1 VNISAIAISGANPAA
16 FVAGAPGATTLAA
29 GATTTVDVTFTPTSA
44 GGFAAS
50 LDVTHDGSN
59 GPTTSTV
66 LQGTGTSAPVGTLAV
81 TPNPVAFGSVVVGSA
96 PVVLPVTLENTGAA
110 DVIVSAVAIS
120 GANAGEFSV
129 APLVAPV
136 PLAAGATTTV
146 DVTYTATIVGPV
158 TASLDVTHDGSNG
171 PTTSTVLQGT
181 GTSAPVGIL
190 LITPN
195 PVVYGDVNVG
205 GGGITLPVTLQ
216 NTGSAS
222 LDITTIAISGANPAA
237 FVAGAPGGATLA
249 PNASTTVNVTF
260 TPPSVGAFAASLDV
274 THTGDNGPVTSTAL
288 QGAGVQG
295 ILTALVD
302 PFNFG
307 MVPNGGLLTL
317 NVRIRNDGN
326 GDLNISALG
335 ITGPNA
341 GEFSVPA
348 LPGILTVVPGQTQN
362 IAVTFSP
369 TALGAMSATLEFAH
383 DGSNGPVSTNALQG
397 EGVDP
402 TLAILLISP
411 TTVDFGQIN
420 INTAAPLQQL
430 TLTNIG
436 GPGAPAINIASAII
450 TGANGPLFSHDFTGG
465 TPIVV
470 GTPQVINVGFIPS
483 SVGVFGATVEILH
496 DAVNGPLATVAV
508 SGEGVDNSNPTP
520 PPSTQPP
527 TTVAANIVAIDP
539 FITKN
544 ANPPFALPG
553 EHVTFTFVISNPGSA
568 PATSVQAIDPMPAEV
583 EILSATAPVG
593 TVTVNGQQ
601 VLFEIPVL
609 GPGESV
615 TVTIESR
622 VRDTVRTPFVI
633 TNEVCMQTGSPAA
646 QGCSSATVLSVT
658 ALPQTGE
665 TPLWSIILRYIVAF
679 VGGVGAISVLGWA
692 TLKIRSR

>member
-1 VNISAIAISGANPAA
+1 
-16 FVAGAPGATTLAA
+16 
-29 GATTTVDVTFTPTSA
+29 
-44 GGFAAS
+44 
-50 LDVTHDGSN
+50 
-59 GPTTSTV
+59 
-66 LQGTGTSAPVGTLAV
+66 
-81 TPNPVAFGSVVVGSA
+81 
-96 PVVLPVTLENTGAA
+96 
-110 DVIVSAVAIS
+110 
-120 GANAGEFSV
+120 
-129 APLVAPV
+129 
-136 PLAAGATTTV
+136 
-146 DVTYTATIVGPV
+146 
-158 TASLDVTHDGSNG
+158 
-171 PTTSTVLQGT
+171 LQGT

-195 PVVYGDVNVG
+195 PAIYGDVNVG

-237 FVAGAPGGATLA
+237 FVAGAPGATTLA

-274 THTGDNGPVTSTAL
+274 THTGDNGPVTSTGL

-307 MVPNGGLLTL
+307 MVPNGGSLTL

-335 ITGPNA
+335 ISGPNA

-348 LPGILTVVPGQTQN
+348 LPGILTLAPGQTQN

-383 DGSNGPVSTNALQG
+383 DGSNGPVSANALQG

-436 GPGAPAINIASAII
+436 GPGAPAINIASIII

-465 TPIVV
+465 TPIAV
-470 GTPQVINVGFIPS
+470 GAPQTINVGFIPS

-496 DAVNGPLATVAV
+496 DAVNGPLGTVAV

-520 PPSTQPP
+520 PPSQPP

-583 EILSATAPVG
+583 EILSATAPAG

-665 TPLWSIILRYIVAF
+665 TPLWSVILRYIIAF